1 VRWRLRLSEFTFD
14 IQYKPGRVNQVADA
28 LSRLK
33 TSGCDQA
40 TLDLEVPCLSVE
52 CLPVVKQ
59 SIAVPQPGPTLA
71 DVSLEPL
78 AVSEI
83 SKCQEEDELC
93 KALLTKHSIAEDD
106 RGLLCR
112 TSPLDGATQVV
123 VPVSLRE
130 RCLGLFHLPKIAGH
144 PGSTKMY
151 SQMRKIFYWPHMAA
165 DITHYVASC
174 PSCVKKS
181 LKVSRKTTR
190 LQLFPPS
197 APMEFIA
204 MDLLGPLTLTER
216 GNQLLLVVTDRFSKL
231 TRAYPLASTTAEVV
245 AKVFFDGWVSAG
257 YGIPRILLTDNG
269 TQFVA
274 KFFQTFC
281 KILGIKQVF
290 TSAYRPSTNG
300 QTERFNR
307 TVVDFMGAYVSEH
320 QKDWDELAAI
330 ATYSYNMKPHT
341 ATGFT
346 PFELVTS
353 VPQSSLMAQVVLSPV
368 NKERTKADYRNEFL
382 STVAKNSSLARE
394 RLATQQDRYKR
405 AYDAHVRATTSNLA
419 VGDWAYVRTY
429 VAPRELSKKLIF
441 PAVGP
446 FEVTRVGSDR
456 RTFKVH
462 TSEGEVTVS
471 ADRVRKCPW
480 PQDLPE
486 GMQFANGPPTVEA
499 ESLTGEEDDLGDLTE
514 HVIDRIVSHRRDS
527 EGIMQLR
534 IRWFGFDK
542 NEDTWEPL
550 LHIPA
555 ELVRRYIKRKRLDR
569 KDFLSLPLPAHD
581 DRPNLEL

>member
-1 VRWRLRLSEFTFD
+1 MY
-14 IQYKPGRVNQVADA
+14 ICGI
-28 LSRLK
+28 
-33 TSGCDQA
+33 
-40 TLDLEVPCLSVE
+40 
-52 CLPVVKQ
+52 LPVVKQ

-93 KALLTKHSIAEDD
+93 KALLTKQSIAEDD

-112 TSPLDGATQVV
+112 TSPLDGAKQVV
-123 VPVSLRE
+123 VPVGLRE

-144 PGSTKMY
+144 PGSTKMN

-174 PSCVKKS
+174 LSCVKTS
-181 LKVSRKTTR
+181 LKVSRKTPR

-204 MDLLGPLTLTER
+204 IDLLGPLTLTAW
-216 GNQLLLVVTDRFSKL
+216 GNRFLLVVTDRFYKL

-245 AKVFFDGWVSAG
+245 AKVFFDGCVSAV
-257 YGIPRILLTDNG
+257 YGVPCILLTDIG
-269 TQFVA
+269 TQFVE

-307 TVVDFMGAYVSEH
+307 IVADFVGAYVSEH
-320 QKDWDELAAI
+320 QKDWGELAAI
-330 ATYSYNMKPHT
+330 ATYAYNIKAHL

-353 VPQSSLMAQVVLSPV
+353 VPQSSLMPHVVLSPIATGT
-368 NKERTKADYRNEFL
+368 NKAEFRNEFL
-382 STVAKNSSLARE
+382 ARVAETTNLARE

-405 AYDAHVRATTSNLA
+405 AYDAHVRGTTRNLTF
-419 VGDWAYVRTY
+419 GDWAYVRTY
-429 VAPRELSKKLIF
+429 VAPRESSKKLIF

-446 FEVTRVGSDR
+446 FFVTKVGTDR
-456 RTFKVH
+456 
-462 TSEGEVTVS
+462 
-471 ADRVRKCPW
+471 
-480 PQDLPE
+480 
-486 GMQFANGPPTVEA
+486 
-499 ESLTGEEDDLGDLTE
+499 
-514 HVIDRIVSHRRDS
+514 
-527 EGIMQLR
+527 
-534 IRWFGFDK
+534 
-542 NEDTWEPL
+542 
-550 LHIPA
+550 
-555 ELVRRYIKRKRLDR
+555 
-569 KDFLSLPLPAHD
+569 
-581 DRPNLEL
+581 